1 MAQRRWSWRRSLRLA
16 YCGWTMRAVLAPMVV
31 ADAAVALAC
40 CSGRAL
46 AAALW
51 DPMARRGWS
60 MRAVL
65 APMLVDDAAVA
76 LARCRGRALAATLWV
91 PRLSLAI

>member
-1 MAQRRWSWRRSLRLA
+1 MAQRRWSWRRTLR
-16 YCGWTMRAVLAPMVV
+16 MRAVLARMVV

-51 DPMARRGWS
+51 DPMACRGWS
-60 MRAVL
+60 MWAEL
-65 APMLVDDAAVA
+65 APMVEDVAAVA
-76 LARCRGRALAATLWV
+76 MARCRGRALAATLWV